1 MQTKNP
7 LTVQIGKLQLSFR
20 QFVLI
25 TAIGV
30 VLASMPS
37 VFAQRAQPWPCASV
51 LELLMSRQLLSTLCL
66 GALLLFVCVGLASYK
81 SLAEIRRVERSAALF
96 WGAYAGSSLG
106 PLLQA
111 NGFA

>member
-1 MQTKNP
+1 MQTENHR
-7 LTVQIGKLQLSFR
+7 TVQIGKLQLSHR

-30 VLASMPS
+30 VLASMPGAL
-37 VFAQRAQPWPCASV
+37 AQRIQPWPCSSV
-51 LELLMSRQLLSTLCL
+51 LEILMSRQFLSTLCL

-81 SLAEIRRVERSAALF
+81 SLAEIRRIERSAALF

-106 PLLQA
+106 PLFSST
-111 NGFA
+111 GTF